1 MMTKVLKV
9 ILMIAMVVNSIF
21 GLITFG
27 IGKAIKGCIFL
38 GALVVDYILYE
49 IIERKFNK

>member
-1 MMTKVLKV
+1 MITKVLKV
-9 ILMIAMVVNSIF
+9 ILMTDMVVNSIF

-27 IGKAIKGCIFL
+27 IGKTIKGCIFL
-38 GALVVDYILYE
+38 GALAADYIIYQ

>member
-1 MMTKVLKV
+1 MMTKVLKF
-9 ILMIAMVVNSIF
+9 ILMVDMVANSIF

-27 IGKAIKGCIFL
+27 IGKTIKGCIFL
-38 GALVVDYILYE
+38 GALAVNYILYQ